1 MEASMRRAGLAG
13 AALLLFAAVAPASA
27 QSVSAPS
34 SEGMGEAAVGVGI
47 ICNTAEQAERFVS
60 LRGQG
65 AAVPLALDTVNT
77 EVKDRLACGVAA
89 VAFLRD
95 QTVNTRPM
103 GNRLVQIVRIN
114 VVAGFNGT
122 GWQRA
127 SSMKVQYAVIDAGG
141 QSI

>member
-1 MEASMRRAGLAG
+1 MRWLGAGIS
-13 AALLLFAAVAPASA
+13 ALLLAVVTPAAA

-34 SEGMGEAAVGVGI
+34 RDGVGDPGVGVGI
-47 ICNTAEQAERFVS
+47 ICNTSEQAERFVA
-60 LRGQG
+60 LRGKG
-65 AAVPLALDTVNT
+65 MDVPIALNAVNT
-77 EVKDRLACGVAA
+77 EANDTKACGVAA

-95 QTVNTRPM
+95 QTIATRPM
-103 GNRLVQIVRIN
+103 GDRLVQIVRIN

-127 SSMKVQYAVIDAGG
+127 SAMSVQYAVIEAVG

>member
-1 MEASMRRAGLAG
+1 MRRVG
-13 AALLLFAAVAPASA
+13 ALISAVLLLAIATPAQA

-34 SEGMGEAAVGVGI
+34 PDGIGDPGVGVGI
-47 ICNTAEQAERFVS
+47 ICNTPEQAVRFVV
-60 LRGQG
+60 LRGTG
-65 AAVPLALDTVNT
+65 AEVTAALNAVNT
-77 EVKDRLACGVAA
+77 EAKDMKACGVAA

-95 QTVNTRPM
+95 HTVATRPM

-127 SSMKVQYAVIDAGG
+127 SAMSVQYAVIEAEG

>member
-1 MEASMRRAGLAG
+1 MRKAG
-13 AALLLFAAVAPASA
+13 AAGVAVLALFAAVMPASA

-34 SEGMGEAAVGVGI
+34 HDGIGEPAVGVGI
-47 ICNTAEQAERFVS
+47 ICNTPEQAERFVG
-60 LRGQG
+60 LRAGG
-65 AAVPLALDTVNT
+65 SAVTVALDAVNT
-77 EVKDRLACGVAA
+77 EAKDMRACGVAA

-95 QTVNTRPM
+95 QTLATRPM

-127 SSMKVQYAVIDAGG
+127 SNVTVQYAVIDAEG

>member
-1 MEASMRRAGLAG
+1 MQKAG
-13 AALLLFAAVAPASA
+13 AAGVALFLLAASPAYA

-34 SEGMGEAAVGVGI
+34 LDGIGDPGVGVGI
-47 ICNTAEQAERFVS
+47 ICNTSEQAERFIT

-65 AAVPLALDTVNT
+65 SEAKLALETVNA
-77 EVKDRLACGVAA
+77 EVNDDRACGIAA

-95 QTVNTRPM
+95 ETIKTRPM

-114 VVAGFNGT
+114 IVAGYNGR

-127 SSMKVQYAVIDAGG
+127 SAMTVQYAVVEAQG
-141 QSI
+141 QEI

>member
-1 MEASMRRAGLAG
+1 M
-13 AALLLFAAVAPASA
+13 PASA

-34 SEGMGEAAVGVGI
+34 HDGIGEPAVGVGI
-47 ICNTAEQAERFVS
+47 ICNTPEQAERFVG
-60 LRGQG
+60 LRAGG
-65 AAVPLALDTVNT
+65 SAVTVALDAVNT
-77 EVKDRLACGVAA
+77 EAKDMRACGVAA

-95 QTVNTRPM
+95 QTLATRPM

-127 SSMKVQYAVIDAGG
+127 SNVTVQYAVIDAEG

>member
-1 MEASMRRAGLAG
+1 MRWLGAGVSMLLL
-13 AALLLFAAVAPASA
+13 AALTPASA

-34 SEGMGEAAVGVGI
+34 LNGIGDPGVGVGI
-47 ICNTAEQAERFVS
+47 ICNTPEQAERFVR
-60 LRGQG
+60 LRGKG
-65 AAVPLALDTVNT
+65 ADVPVALNTVNT
-77 EVKDRLACGVAA
+77 EARDTKACGVAA

-95 QTVNTRPM
+95 RTIATRPM

-127 SSMKVQYAVIDAGG
+127 SAMSVQYAVIEAEG
-141 QSI
+141 QSV